1 MNTCINT
8 YSGLIEMPV
17 QAEFTAQS
25 SMFPWWFLLPTITEF
40 TTSPSVPGSY
50 VTGRCS
56 FERRNCDFFESQLLR
71 PSANLEPSGHPTNTC
86 GSELCKNCR
95 AQGTAVCRYV
105 RGNYYPM
112 AWIIFPCTEDGL
124 NALLLVSK
132 VMLSKFL
139 CSASSFCGRKL
150 NVSFSD
156 SFITH
161 SSADVLT
168 MPSEDSFQF
177 SPSSPPSSL
186 PCL

>member
-1 MNTCINT
+1 
-8 YSGLIEMPV
+8 MPV
-17 QAEFTAQS
+17 QAEFTAHS

-40 TTSPSVPGSY
+40 ATSPSVPGSY
-50 VTGRCS
+50 VTGCCS
-56 FERRNCDFFESQLLR
+56 FERRSWDFFESQLLR
-71 PSANLEPSGHPTNTC
+71 PSTNLEPSGHPTNTC

-95 AQGTAVCRYV
+95 AQGTALCRYV
-105 RGNYYPM
+105 RGNYDPM
-112 AWIIFPCTEDGL
+112 AWIVFPCTEDGL

-139 CSASSFCGRKL
+139 GSASSFCGRKL

-177 SPSSPPSSL
+177 SPSSSPPSSL
-186 PCL
+186 CL